1 MIKNSNTLW
10 RVGLILYRRF
20 GVHSLLGHKSNV
32 FIFKLFGAKA
42 YGEALESHWA
52 KRYSIHLYMS
62 LFMILGIGDK
72 GIKDLVSYL
81 AIFNLAWHFYSLS
94 ALAEKYR
101 LYHLQVMDGFFT
113 FTTLFTLMINAGL
126 NQRFALEKC
135 IGEHGFSPYLEIA
148 DQQIKS
154 GMSESAAF
162 EELSARF
169 REPLISRYFGCIIQG
184 QRYGN
189 IKMKDD
195 LKQITAENWR
205 EKLNLHRKEGERMKT
220 KLLFPLM
227 FIFVG
232 ILLILML
239 PVIVQ
244 FNQII

>member
-1 MIKNSNTLW
+1 MIKDSDKFW
-10 RVGLILYRRF
+10 RLGLSLYRRF
-20 GVHSLLGHKSNV
+20 GVHGLIGNKSNV
-32 FIFKLFGAKA
+32 LILKLVGAKG
-42 YGEALESHWA
+42 YGEALEKHWA
-52 KRYSIHLYMS
+52 KRYSVHLYIS
-62 LFMILGIGDK
+62 LFTILAVGDQGISNFLTY
-72 GIKDLVSYL
+72 LV
-81 AIFNLAWHFYSLS
+81 IFNLAWHFYSIS
-94 ALAEKYR
+94 ALTEEYR

-135 IGEHGFSPYLEIA
+135 IGDHGFSPYLKIA

-154 GMSESAAF
+154 GMPESAAF

-189 IKMKDD
+189 VKMKDD
-195 LKQITAENWR
+195 LKQITSENWR
-205 EKLNLHRKEGERMKT
+205 EKLNLHRKAGEQMKT

-244 FNQII
+244 FNQIT